1 MVSQQKILSSG
12 QNVHGGVP
20 LLRSWECSVQSC
32 FLMRQHYEFSDYGQS
47 ERGSSKDRLHRF
59 PSILAAPRASPAR
72 SMVSDGLAPPN
83 PASPARSD
91 FPLAAKPQSPGREP
105 GGPSSLLQSQSLS
118 FFGA

>member
-1 MVSQQKILSSG
+1 MLGSTMFSL
-12 QNVHGGVP
+12 
-20 LLRSWECSVQSC
+20 W
-32 FLMRQHYEFSDYGQS
+32 QHYEFSDYGQS
-47 ERGSSKDRLHRF
+47 EGGFSKDRLHRF

-118 FFGA
+118 PSSEPKTSLSETEFLFF